1 MQRVATGRNLI
12 KLAWKE
18 RRAVKTRVESAQV
31 INVVVFHADASQH
44 VVPTLSALLQKRFK
58 RTVAQFFKVLH
69 GLRLADKR
77 RGHAGMHL
85 FAAFAAESNDG
96 PCMVGLQLLFVGGKQ
111 FLAIGQTRCGKIA
124 VEHDNKIVLE
134 VIWHAPTIPCG
145 VAHNGA
151 FVGQQL
157 YARALVESIYDDV
170 CRVGLWKSKAHQAR
184 TLGRSKLGR
193 NVVVG
198 QVHLI
203 MIRFG
208 RFGLVREP
216 RGALFFVK
224 DGLTCCGHEGELA
237 VIVNPRTRLVCLFQ
251 SPYLVSLIAIRPP
264 IAHFSRLGSPKVH
277 APRHGRGGIGVA
289 SRKLKRGLR
298 AHQRAYIINGLA
310 LCQGSIS
317 SDKGKCQDR

>member
-1 MQRVATGRNLI
+1 
-12 KLAWKE
+12 
-18 RRAVKTRVESAQV
+18 
-31 INVVVFHADASQH
+31 
-44 VVPTLSALLQKRFK
+44 
-58 RTVAQFFKVLH
+58 
-69 GLRLADKR
+69 
-77 RGHAGMHL
+77 MHL

-96 PCMVGLQLLFVGGKQ
+96 PCMVGLQFLSVGGKQ

-157 YARALVESIYDDV
+157 YERALVESVDDDV
-170 CRVGLWKSKAHQAR
+170 CRVGLRKSKAHQAR
-184 TLGRSKLGR
+184 TLGRSQLGS

-208 RFGLVREP
+208 RFCLVREP
-216 RGALFFVK
+216 RGAPFFIEN
-224 DGLTCCGHEGELA
+224 GFTRCGHDGELPI
-237 VIVNPRTRLVCLFQ
+237 IVNPRTRLVCLFQ
-251 SPYLVSLIAIRPP
+251 SPYLVGLIAIGPP
-264 IAHFSRLGSPKVH
+264 IAHLSRLRCPKVH
-277 APRHGRGGIGVA
+277 APGHGRGGIGVA

-310 LCQGSIS
+310 LCHACTGRN
-317 SDKGKCQDR
+317 KGKCQDR